1 MISLQKGC
9 GKLLVFCG
17 KASGKAVKNFVLS
30 VENNDKYKYLVEK
43 RVTFPQGFHNNLLE
57 LLKHIQE
64 IHLTTF
70 STFSTASVVLPK
82 ASQQGNLDC

>member
-1 MISLQKGC
+1 MIHLQKGC

-17 KASGKAVKNFVLS
+17 KACGKAVKNFVPS

-43 RVTFPQGFHNNLLE
+43 RVTFPQGFHNSLE

-70 STFSTASVVLPK
+70 STFSTASAVLPK
-82 ASQQGNLDC
+82 AGKQGNLDC